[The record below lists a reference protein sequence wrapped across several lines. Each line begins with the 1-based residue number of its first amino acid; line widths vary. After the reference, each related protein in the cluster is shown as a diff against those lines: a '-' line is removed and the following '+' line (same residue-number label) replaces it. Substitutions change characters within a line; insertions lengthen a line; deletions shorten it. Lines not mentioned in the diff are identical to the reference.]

1 VLGARTLLRR
11 SSSGFLIPQSAVL
24 DLLGDDLPADTGAAG
39 AGPAGSAQQTQ
50 DLLAD
55 IFGSA
60 PSAAPAVGAPP
71 ASSASAHAD
80 IMSLFGG
87 GSAAAPT
94 PAAGPSASSSLSGLD
109 SLFAPSSS
117 SSSSSNSSASAQL
130 QQASRP
136 APPAASAPPPA
147 PSPAAASG
155 PTAYT
160 AYDRHGLKVTL
171 TPRPSPS
178 QPGVY
183 QILAKFTATTG
194 VPCTGVNFQAAVP
207 RVRVSSCA
215 RQLRAAGPATS
226 KRRGGRHADL
236 TVRSPR
242 WLPIDATAA
251 DAGHVQCRHPP
262 GHTRDAADACD
273 GPCRRAFRL
282 TPPLLQSCRSLN

>member
-1 VLGARTLLRR
+1 VLGTRTLLRR
-11 SSSGFLIPQSAVL
+11 SSSCFLIPQSAVL

-109 SLFAPSSS
+109 SLFAP

-226 KRRGGRHADL
+226 NRRGGRHADL
-236 TVRSPR
+236 TARSPR